1 MVDYRYLCE
10 HSRVASRSS
19 TAWLGTTMQMHW
31 LCIFRVYF
39 LLAHIAY
46 YTGLQVVHFDLKV
59 NMCCGMS
66 LQWRIQDFPEEGAP
80 TPRGGA
86 NIRFCQI
93 FPKTALNWKNL
104 DPRGGASK
112 ILLCRSATGLDLNY
126 DYDKMHERVK
136 LNFSDDRYSISL
148 NYNTLLFVIF
158 LSVLNEVCHTLKH
171 IENVHDPLK
180 ETFPPR
186 PPFSASVTDLPSRSI
201 YLSSLITS
209 RQYWQWDMMGRKEK

>member
-1 MVDYRYLCE
+1 
-10 HSRVASRSS
+10 
-19 TAWLGTTMQMHW
+19 
-31 LCIFRVYF
+31 
-39 LLAHIAY
+39 
-46 YTGLQVVHFDLKV
+46 
-59 NMCCGMS
+59 MS

-80 TPRGGA
+80 TPRGGRQHTFLP
-86 NIRFCQI
+86 N
-93 FPKTALNWKNL
+93 FPKNCIKLKEFG
-104 DPRGGASK
+104 PPGGASK

-126 DYDKMHERVK
+126 DHDKMHERVK

-209 RQYWQWDMMGRKEK
+209 RQY